1 MVKKIHRA
9 KPGNEVKGLA
19 NIRNIIAVGSGKGG
33 VGKSTVSLNLAM
45 ALQSQGATV
54 GLLDADIYGPS
65 VPHMVGKSQRPHIN
79 EDKSIEPID
88 ACNLQVMSLGF
99 LVNKQTPAIWRGPMA
114 SGALQQMLTATNW
127 RELDYLVID
136 LPPGT
141 GDVQLTLA
149 QKVPVVG
156 AVVVTTPQ
164 DVALLDVEKAVA
176 MFNKVDIPLLGLVE
190 NMSVH
195 VCSQCGYEDH
205 IFGADGGTRVAAVH
219 DIDLLGAIP
228 LQRNIRELADEG
240 LAAFARDDSVAKAY
254 TDIACKVAD
263 KVAKCPRDYAV
274 PLDAMVIEES

>member
-33 VGKSTVSLNLAM
+33 VGKSTVALNLAM

-65 VPHMVGKSQRPHIN
+65 VPHMVGKNQRPHIN

-176 MFNKVDIPLLGLVE
+176 MFNKVDIPVLGLVE
-190 NMSVH
+190 NMSVY
-195 VCSQCGYEDH
+195 VCSQCGHEDH
-205 IFGADGGTRVAAVH
+205 IFGADGGARVAAAH

-240 LAAFARDDSVAKAY
+240 LAAFAQDYSVAKAY
-254 TDIACKVAD
+254 VDIASKVAD
-263 KVAKCPRDYAV
+263 RVAKCPRDYAV

>member
-9 KPGNEVKGLA
+9 RSGNGVQGQA

-33 VGKSTVSLNLAM
+33 VGKSTVALNLAL
-45 ALQSQGATV
+45 ALQSQGAAV

-65 VPHMVGKSQRPHIN
+65 VPHMVGKNQRPLVN
-79 EDKSIEPID
+79 PDKSIEPID
-88 ACNLQVMSLGF
+88 VFDLQVMSLGF

-127 RELDYLVID
+127 RELDYLIID

-176 MFNKVDIPLLGLVE
+176 MFKKVDIPVFGLVE

-195 VCSQCGYEDH
+195 VCSQCGHKEH
-205 IFGADGGTRVAAVH
+205 IFGVDGGLRLATAQE
-219 DIDLLGAIP
+219 IDLLGAIP
-228 LQRNIRELADEG
+228 LQRQIRELADAG
-240 LAAFARDDSVAKAY
+240 RPAFMQDKYIAESYTAIAMQVAN
-254 TDIACKVAD
+254 KVAER
-263 KVAKCPRDYAV
+263 PRDYAI
-274 PLDAMVIEES
+274 PIDSMVIEET

>member
-1 MVKKIHRA
+1 MVKQVHRA
-9 KPGNEVKGLA
+9 RPGNGVKGLA

-33 VGKSTVSLNLAM
+33 VGKSTVALNLAL
-45 ALQSQGATV
+45 ALQSVGATV

-65 VPHMVGKSQRPHIN
+65 VPHMVGKNQRPIIN
-79 EDKSIEPID
+79 SDKSIEPIEVFG
-88 ACNLQVMSLGF
+88 LQVMSLGF

-176 MFNKVDIPLLGLVE
+176 MFKKVDIPVFGLVE

-195 VCSQCGYEDH
+195 VCSQCGHEEH
-205 IFGADGGTRVAAVH
+205 IFGTEGGARLAEEQA
-219 DIDLLGAIP
+219 IDLLGTIP
-228 LQRNIRELADEG
+228 LQRQIRELADAG
-240 LAAFARDDSVAKAY
+240 QPAFLQDKSIADSYGAIAKS
-254 TDIACKVAD
+254 IVD
-263 KVAKCPRDYAV
+263 KVTELPRDYAL
-274 PLDAMVIEES
+274 PIDSMVIEEP

>member
-1 MVKKIHRA
+1 MVKQIHRVR
-9 KPGNEVKGLA
+9 PGNGVKGLA

-33 VGKSTVSLNLAM
+33 VGKSTVALNLAL
-45 ALQSQGATV
+45 ALQSMGATV

-65 VPHMVGKSQRPHIN
+65 VPHMVGQNIRPEIN
-79 EDKSIEPID
+79 EDKSIEPIEAFD
-88 ACNLQVMSLGF
+88 LQVMSLGF

-127 RELDYLVID
+127 RGLDYLVID

-176 MFNKVDIPLLGLVE
+176 MFNKVNIPVFGVVE

-195 VCSQCGYEDH
+195 VCSKCGHEDH
-205 IFGADGGTRVAAVH
+205 IFGVDGGARLAA
-219 DIDLLGAIP
+219 DQGIDFLGALP
-228 LQRNIRELADEG
+228 LQRQIRESADAGQPAFLHTSSLAKMY
-240 LAAFARDDSVAKAY
+240 S
-254 TDIACKVAD
+254 DIAKNVAT
-263 KVAKCPRDYAV
+263 KIAALPRDYTV
-274 PLDAMVIEES
+274 PIDSLVIEET